1 MTTAAAARAHHDC
14 WNGSHDWLMDDDQHE
29 AGKREKSR
37 QSHKAGVEVDDN
49 FADETW
55 DESSMEASKS

>member
-1 MTTAAAARAHHDC
+1 MIDED
-14 WNGSHDWLMDDDQHE
+14 DWLMDDDQHE
-29 AGKREKSR
+29 ASKREKSR